1 VVSLNTLVAIS
12 VQYESQWLRS
22 RSQFEKHPPSR
33 KTVYSAGCLL
43 GMKCWYAFLLDPSV
57 GIQIVVGFVV
67 EKMANLRIGER
78 IGCKCCGFR
87 NCVPEIIGMKVV
99 L

>member
-1 VVSLNTLVAIS
+1 MN
-12 VQYESQWLRS
+12 
-22 RSQFEKHPPSR
+22 
-33 KTVYSAGCLL
+33 
-43 GMKCWYAFLLDPSV
+43 CWHAFLLDPSV
-57 GIQIVVGFVV
+57 GIQIVVGYMV

-87 NCVPEIIGMKVV
+87 NCVPEVIGMKVV